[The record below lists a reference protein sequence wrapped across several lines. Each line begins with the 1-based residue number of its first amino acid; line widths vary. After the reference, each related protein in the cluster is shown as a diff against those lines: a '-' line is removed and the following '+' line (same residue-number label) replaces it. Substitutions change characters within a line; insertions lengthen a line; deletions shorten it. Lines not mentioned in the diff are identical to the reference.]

1 MDEKKIQDLERKI
14 QELEKQIHEIQSV
27 SNDVVRLTSPYV
39 SGSPS
44 NNGHITITVNGKRIK
59 LATIA

>member
-14 QELEKQIHEIQSV
+14 QELEKQMQYIQAV
-27 SNDVVRLTSPYV
+27 SNDVFRLTAPFV

-44 NNGHITITVNGKRIK
+44 NNGHITVTVNGKRIK

>member
-1 MDEKKIQDLERKI
+1 MDEKIQELERKI
-14 QELEKQIHEIQSV
+14 QELERKIHEIQSV

-39 SGSPS
+39 SGTPS

-59 LATIA
+59 LATVA

>member
-1 MDEKKIQDLERKI
+1 MEDNKIKQLERQIEDLK
-14 QELEKQIHEIQSV
+14 QQIHEIQSV